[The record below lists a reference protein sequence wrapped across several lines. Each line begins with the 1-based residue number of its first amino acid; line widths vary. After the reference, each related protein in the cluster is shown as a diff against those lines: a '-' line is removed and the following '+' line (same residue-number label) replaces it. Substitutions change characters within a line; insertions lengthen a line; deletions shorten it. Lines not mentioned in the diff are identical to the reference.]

1 MGLSPLGV
9 RAKFQSFIESAI
21 GGNLVHE
28 SGRCYGEAGLLCETN
43 CLGKRVGHFYSRKC
57 SVTAYFKIVL
67 RNRYA

>member
-9 RAKFQSFIESAI
+9 RAKFQSLIESAI

-28 SGRCYGEAGLLCETN
+28 SGRCYGEAGYYVKPI
-43 CLGKRVGHFYSRKC
+43 LGKRVEHFYSRKC

-67 RNRYA
+67 RNRHA

>member
-9 RAKFQSFIESAI
+9 RANFQSFIESAI

-43 CLGKRVGHFYSRKC
+43 SGEKGRTF
-57 SVTAYFKIVL
+57 FFP
-67 RNRYA
+67 